1 MTIKS
6 ALVILLIAAVT
17 IAAAK
22 RRTEEVFKA
31 DTQKSSIEW
40 VAGKVAGEHRGI
52 VKISNGS
59 LILEENNLKSG
70 AFTIDM
76 KSMSVTDLKGSSAQN
91 LLGHLRGEDFFAVE
105 KYPASTFIITK
116 VSQTSADKV
125 NITGN
130 LTIKGITNSISFPAN
145 LKKQKNGLTALA
157 KDVKVDRTKYDIRYR
172 SRSFFGDIGDKAIDD
187 EFILNINLVC
197 KK

>member
-6 ALVILLIAAVT
+6 QLAILLMVAIT
-17 IAAAK
+17 ISATK

-40 VAGKVAGEHRGI
+40 VAGKVAGEHRGF

-59 LILEENNLKSG
+59 LVVDENNLKSG

-76 KSMSVTDLKGSSAQN
+76 KSMSVADLKGSSAQN
-91 LLGHLRGEDFFAVE
+91 LLGHLRGEDFFAIE
-105 KYPASTFIITK
+105 KYPASTFVITK
-116 VSQTSADKV
+116 VSQSSPDKA

-130 LTIKGITNSISFPAN
+130 LTIKGITNPISFPAN
-145 LKKQKNGLTALA
+145 LKKQKNGITAMA

-172 SRSFFGDIGDKAIDD
+172 SKSFFGDIGDKAIDD
-187 EFILNINLVC
+187 EFSLTINLVC

>member
-105 KYPASTFIITK
+105 KHPASTFIITK